1 MMGTKNAMSG
11 LPSHMLMFQSGEGG
25 KSGAATPKHRNGM
38 EGAPRSNK
46 RGREEEIDNSERSLL
61 FGKESQSTEEEDGH
75 LQKRHKGDEDVNVNE
90 DASGDITTS
99 TDFIDSMIQL
109 KSAPLP
115 LNQFPINPSFPTIPI
130 PSRPLVHSFSFT
142 ARSPQKS
149 LSSSRLPLP
158 LVAQTP
164 FADTSNNSS
173 PRRQYGYGDTPKDKD
188 TMYGGERGSS
198 SRFGETGG

>member
-1 MMGTKNAMSG
+1 
-11 LPSHMLMFQSGEGG
+11 
-25 KSGAATPKHRNGM
+25 M
-38 EGAPRSNK
+38 EGTPRSSK
-46 RGREEEIDNSERSLL
+46 QGREEEIDNPERSLL

-75 LQKRHKGDEDVNVNE
+75 LQKRHKGDEDVDGNGNVNE

-99 TDFIDSMIQL
+99 TDSSFIDSMIQL
-109 KSAPLP
+109 KAAPLP
-115 LNQFPINPSFPTIPI
+115 LNQFPTNPSFPTIPT

-149 LSSSRLPLP
+149 LPFSRLPLP

-173 PRRQYGYGDTPKDKD
+173 PRRQYGYGDTPKDRD

-198 SRFGETGG
+198 SRFGETGW